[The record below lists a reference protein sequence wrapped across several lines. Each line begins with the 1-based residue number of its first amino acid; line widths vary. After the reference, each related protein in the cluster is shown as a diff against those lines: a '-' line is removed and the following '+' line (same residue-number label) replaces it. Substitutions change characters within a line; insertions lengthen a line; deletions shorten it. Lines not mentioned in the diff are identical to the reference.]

1 MIKVAVL
8 DDYQDA
14 FRQIVDIEKY
24 KDKFDFKVFNNSFMD
39 EKEAIVEL
47 EDF

>member
-8 DDYQDA
+8 DDYQDI
-14 FRQIVDIEKY
+14 FRQIVDIQKY
-24 KDKFDFKVFNNSFMD
+24 KDKFEFKVFNSSFNN

-47 EDF
+47 S